1 MRMKSSYFRIFLSK
15 ISEQKWL
22 DSRGAEGLLL
32 DSASDSRYKFT
43 KSEEHTYSYSIE
55 HIGIAPE
62 SDAAKEYYES
72 LKDRGIRPVLSS
84 GQWVYFVKED
94 GAITHTAEKYRKNAK
109 PYLARSL
116 YYLGFALA
124 FAVVCGYQFYA
135 INMLKSIGH
144 TPSAEI
150 IGKIALVKGT
160 GFFDKLLNVLIE
172 IVNFLIGIAN
182 RYFKLWKGL
191 LGSSDAS
198 AVLAVLLPVTFV
210 LTVLFGKNI
219 YEYFANRKEAKT
231 AAASGSE
238 EECSSGTAETADG
251 TAVTTDAEETAE
263 TPLRENEVITEEEDA
278 EQDIQDKTE

>member
-1 MRMKSSYFRIFLSK
+1 MKSSYFRIFLSK
-15 ISEQKWL
+15 ISERKWL

-32 DSASDSRYKFT
+32 ESVNDSRYKFT

-55 HIGIAPE
+55 HIGVAPE

-72 LKDRGIRPVLSS
+72 LQDKGMKPVLSG

-94 GAITHTAEKYRKNAK
+94 GEITHTAEKYRKNAK
-109 PYLARSL
+109 PYLSRSL
-116 YYLGFALA
+116 YYLGFALV

-144 TPSAEI
+144 TPSADI

-182 RYFKLWKGL
+182 RYFKLWQGL
-191 LGSSDAS
+191 LGRSDAS

-219 YEYFANRKEAKT
+219 YEYFANRKEAK
-231 AAASGSE
+231 AAAESASAA
-238 EECSSGTAETADG
+238 ECATGTAETA
-251 TAVTTDAEETAE
+251 AAEEQIPDEAEKTAE
-263 TPLRENEVITEEEDA
+263 PAEQGNGIITEEEDA
-278 EQDIQDKTE
+278 EQDLQDKTE